1 MQENTSPKSTP
12 TPLNTHS
19 GNMTENPQQARSG
32 QSVIPNMAA
41 QAVGESQAHPIE
53 LVEAECSQ
61 PPGLRVDGTE
71 IAIAVATPGRA
82 TKWAGWMDRA
92 LVRQVLATD
101 PINCGRGRTVAKWV
115 EVSDTLRLLTPQPI
129 LRSPESCRQR
139 VKKLIE
145 IYKKNELRSL
155 QKSGTNEE
163 FGEFELNM
171 VELATRWD
179 QSSTDP
185 ATRKLAQA
193 KAAQLEL
200 DGRRVREDSMRG
212 LVRRREEELNSAGG
226 AGSGVEVPATK
237 KPKNALAKN
246 VEKVLEELAAE
257 MKEDKEELKELE
269 AKQDQKHE
277 DLMRC
282 ILGLTDE
289 IREQSE
295 RRSHDAFLEREAR
308 KDELVLILEALRKD
322 GEI

>member
-1 MQENTSPKSTP
+1 
-12 TPLNTHS
+12 
-19 GNMTENPQQARSG
+19 MTENPQQARSG
-32 QSVIPNMAA
+32 KSVIPNMAA
-41 QAVGESQAHPIE
+41 QAVGESQAHPLE
-53 LVEAECSQ
+53 LLEAECSQ

-82 TKWAGWMDRA
+82 IKWAGWMDRV
-92 LVRQVLATD
+92 LVRQV
-101 PINCGRGRTVAKWV
+101 
-115 EVSDTLRLLTPQPI
+115 
-129 LRSPESCRQR
+129 PESCRQR

-145 IYKKNELRSL
+145 IYKKNELRLL

-200 DGRRVREDSMRG
+200 DGRRVREDSMWG
-212 LVRRREEELNSAGG
+212 LVRRREEELNSARG
-226 AGSGVEVPATK
+226 AGSGIEVPATK

-269 AKQDQKHE
+269 AKQHQKHE
-277 DLMRC
+277 DFMRR
-282 ILGLTDE
+282 ILGLQVTDE

-295 RRSHDAFLEREAR
+295 HRSHDAFLECEAR